1 MTYNILIEGMTD
13 SILCFN
19 VTEETAWAL
28 VKARWETLD
37 QEEVWVYLDE
47 GSCIG
52 SANSLKLKDN
62 SFFMDATD
70 WEGITLKSLKY
81 RFDNCMKAIKEG

>member
-1 MTYNILIEGMTD
+1 MTYNILIEGLTD

-19 VTEETAWAL
+19 VTEEIAWAL
-28 VKARWETLD
+28 VKARWENLD
-37 QEEVWVYLDE
+37 QEGVEVYLDE

-62 SFFMDATD
+62 SFFMEAT
-70 WEGITLKSLKY
+70 ECESITLKFLKY
-81 RFDNCMKAIKEG
+81 KFDRCMKAIKEG